1 MLVVFAAFS
10 IAAALA
16 LLFIAAVES
25 VDDVIR
31 TLRRVLIFSSLD
43 EPGVPDPDVVA
54 GAFWLPVTTGEVV
67 ALVVPMVVPVAVL
80 LSAPA
85 DDVLLEV
92 GDEGTVPADDVCPEV
107 PCI

>member
-1 MLVVFAAFS
+1 MLAAFS

-54 GAFWLPVTTGEVV
+54 DAFWLPLTTGEVV
-67 ALVVPMVVPVAVL
+67 ALAVPMVVPIAVL

-85 DDVLLEV
+85 VAMLLEV
-92 GDEGTVPADDVCPEV
+92 GDEGTVPADDVCAEV
-107 PCI
+107 PCV